1 MKVMVE
7 TIDKRN
13 KMLTTS
19 IDKIQ
24 EMHLEIKN

>member
-1 MKVMVE
+1 MNVMVE
-7 TIDKRN
+7 AIDKIN

-24 EMHLEIKN
+24 EMNLKIKN

>member
-1 MKVMVE
+1 MTVMVE
-7 TIDKRN
+7 IIDKRN

-24 EMHLEIKN
+24 EMNLEIKN